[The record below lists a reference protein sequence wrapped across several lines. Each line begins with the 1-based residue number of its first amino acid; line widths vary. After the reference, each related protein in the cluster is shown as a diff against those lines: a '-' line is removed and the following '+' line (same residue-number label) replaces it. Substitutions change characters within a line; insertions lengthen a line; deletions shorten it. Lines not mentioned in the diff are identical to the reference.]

1 MILGLDFL
9 RNEDW
14 TYVLIQYHTYLTPF
28 RGSWATNHT
37 SRDDIDVGDG
47 CWWRMSVTYV
57 GDDTCYWPHES
68 FVSQKGQLSLKLQP
82 IFILIRTIAISRV
95 FSSKHNL
102 GVFKCI

>member
-47 CWWRMSVTYV
+47 CWWRMLEMTRVTDLMSHLWV
-57 GDDTCYWPHES
+57 
-68 FVSQKGQLSLKLQP
+68 K
-82 IFILIRTIAISRV
+82 RV
-95 FSSKHNL
+95 NWA
-102 GVFKCI
+102 